1 MGDSWIPIVVA
12 SVSAFAA
19 IVVAFVPRWAE
30 AREGRRTRYA
40 EAAEA
45 LVAWSEFP
53 YRVARRVSDD
63 PEVLAVLARRGHS
76 LRERVAFHET
86 WVTAESKA
94 MGRLYTEVVEG
105 LRTALKPATQLA
117 WVRPPVSGPS
127 GMNLAPLG
135 IDRSALR
142 DLVGRIA
149 IASRWRF
156 GWRRMVEPIVA
167 RRNPVFSDP
176 VMPPIDQ
183 TDQANT

>member
-40 EAAEA
+40 EAVEA

-63 PEVLAVLARRGHS
+63 PDVLAVLARRGHS

-94 MGRLYTEVVEG
+94 MGSLYTEVVEAIRDA
-105 LRTALKPATQLA
+105 LRPATQLA

-127 GMNLAPLG
+127 AMNLAPLG

-142 DLVGRIA
+142 GLLGRISN
-149 IASRWRF
+149 ASRWRF
-156 GWRRMVEPIVA
+156 GWRRIIEPMVA
-167 RRNPVFSDP
+167 RRIPLFSDP
-176 VMPPIDQ
+176 VSPPMDGSG
-183 TDQANT
+183 TETP